1 MTPSAGLGERSTPY
15 GVGVQRLIVDGMNV
29 IGSRPDG
36 WWRDRDAA
44 VRRLLERLQRMAAAS
59 GQAVTLVVDGRPLPD
74 VAEGEHRGVRVLY
87 AQRSGADAADDRIVA
102 TVAADDDPGSL
113 QVVTADRVL
122 RERVQGLG
130 ADVGGP
136 QELRSRLP

>member
-1 MTPSAGLGERSTPY
+1 M
-15 GVGVQRLIVDGMNV
+15 QRLVVDGMNV

-44 VRRLLERLQRMAAAS
+44 VRRLLGGLQRLAAAS

-74 VAEGEHRGVRVLY
+74 VAEGEHRGVKVLY
-87 AQRSGADAADDRIVA
+87 AQRSGADAADDRIVE
-102 TVAADDDPGSL
+102 TVATDGDPGSL
-113 QVVTADRVL
+113 QVVTADRAL

-130 ADVGGP
+130 ADVAGP
-136 QELRSRLP
+136 QQLLSRLP